1 MSTQSKFGNLNSDKQ
16 ILYLV
21 QWFTEFSEFQRNDFL
36 NDYLMK
42 IYQNFF
48 DKNLFDQNHQD
59 NSNGGN
65 AEENASTLVEQQEEE
80 TNGKMIDDIDDGQL
94 ADDLNESL
102 KLTKNKPPSIFECRM
117 KLFSE
122 WYEKQWNDNDRI
134 ELLLRLKNI
143 DSEFIWKFYRKLLSE
158 QNLLDRMKFQLLIDS
173 DGRKNLIERLDMMNV
188 DIFQSN
194 NNDQA
199 NLTINN
205 GNGNLETKQQPDLL
219 ANCHSNQSQQQQS
232 NDEKCSNNDPNQQQ
246 QQEDNLISNEQPT
259 VIVDV
264 VDKTPDLLA

>member
-1 MSTQSKFGNLNSDKQ
+1 
-16 ILYLV
+16 
-21 QWFTEFSEFQRNDFL
+21 
-36 NDYLMK
+36 
-42 IYQNFF
+42 
-48 DKNLFDQNHQD
+48 
-59 NSNGGN
+59 
-65 AEENASTLVEQQEEE
+65 
-80 TNGKMIDDIDDGQL
+80 
-94 ADDLNESL
+94 
-102 KLTKNKPPSIFECRM
+102 M

-122 WYEKQWNDNDRI
+122 WYEKQWNDHDRI

-173 DGRKNLIERLDMMNV
+173 DGDGDGRKNLIERLDMMNV

-205 GNGNLETKQQPDLL
+205 GNLETKQQPDLL
-219 ANCHSNQSQQQQS
+219 ANCHSNQPQQQQS
-232 NDEKCSNNDPNQQQ
+232 NDEECSISNDPNRQQ

>member
-1 MSTQSKFGNLNSDKQ
+1 
-16 ILYLV
+16 
-21 QWFTEFSEFQRNDFL
+21 
-36 NDYLMK
+36 
-42 IYQNFF
+42 
-48 DKNLFDQNHQD
+48 
-59 NSNGGN
+59 
-65 AEENASTLVEQQEEE
+65 
-80 TNGKMIDDIDDGQL
+80 
-94 ADDLNESL
+94 
-102 KLTKNKPPSIFECRM
+102 M

-122 WYEKQWNDNDRI
+122 WYGKQWNDHDRI

-173 DGRKNLIERLDMMNV
+173 DGDGGRKNLIERLDMMNV

-205 GNGNLETKQQPDLL
+205 DNGNLETKQQPDLL
-219 ANCHSNQSQQQQS
+219 ANCHSNQPQKQQS
-232 NDEKCSNNDPNQQQ
+232 NDGDECPNNNNNDPNQQ

-264 VDKTPDLLA
+264 VDKTPDLLS

>member
-1 MSTQSKFGNLNSDKQ
+1 MLKKFNPFPPHSTISKRKE
-16 ILYLV
+16 I
-21 QWFTEFSEFQRNDFL
+21 
-36 NDYLMK
+36 
-42 IYQNFF
+42 
-48 DKNLFDQNHQD
+48 
-59 NSNGGN
+59 
-65 AEENASTLVEQQEEE
+65 
-80 TNGKMIDDIDDGQL
+80 
-94 ADDLNESL
+94 
-102 KLTKNKPPSIFECRM
+102 TKNKPPSIFECRM

-122 WYEKQWNDNDRI
+122 WYEKQWNDHDRI

-173 DGRKNLIERLDMMNV
+173 DGDGDGRKNLIERLDMMNV

-219 ANCHSNQSQQQQS
+219 ANCHNNQPQQQQS
-232 NDEKCSNNDPNQQQ
+232 NGEECSNNNNNNDPNQQQ

>member
-102 KLTKNKPPSIFECRM
+102 SKFS
-117 KLFSE
+117 LFFDDV
-122 WYEKQWNDNDRI
+122 EKI
-134 ELLLRLKNI
+134 
-143 DSEFIWKFYRKLLSE
+143 
-158 QNLLDRMKFQLLIDS
+158 
-173 DGRKNLIERLDMMNV
+173 
-188 DIFQSN
+188 
-194 NNDQA
+194 
-199 NLTINN
+199 
-205 GNGNLETKQQPDLL
+205 
-219 ANCHSNQSQQQQS
+219 
-232 NDEKCSNNDPNQQQ
+232 
-246 QQEDNLISNEQPT
+246 
-259 VIVDV
+259 
-264 VDKTPDLLA
+264 